1 MNMSLILEML
11 LFLIRV
17 HSCLKSFIFNPK
29 YTSVRFSFLSF
40 SSVCQSLILS
50 LSRNYLYSVN
60 VNIFVGKLIL
70 YMIKLENVSKGY
82 SEGKVLH
89 TILSGVDLNI
99 NKGEIII
106 IYGKSGSGKSTL
118 LNLLAGIDLPDEGN
132 IFFGDINITALNEK
146 QRTLFRRKSI
156 GFIFQF
162 FNLIPTLTVSENLK
176 LPLELNS
183 LSFNIADKMIDEVG
197 LLDRKNAYPDVLSGG
212 EQQRVAIARAL
223 IHNPDFI
230 LADEPTGNLD
240 FDTSKQIIDFIDRI
254 VKQQGKTMIMATHS
268 REVIGLADRVL
279 TLKDGKFIEMN

>member
-1 MNMSLILEML
+1 
-11 LFLIRV
+11 
-17 HSCLKSFIFNPK
+17 
-29 YTSVRFSFLSF
+29 
-40 SSVCQSLILS
+40 
-50 LSRNYLYSVN
+50 
-60 VNIFVGKLIL
+60 
-70 YMIKLENVSKGY
+70 MIKLENVSKGY

-183 LSFNIADKMIDEVG
+183 ISFDIADKMIDEVG

-240 FDTSKQIIDFIDRI
+240 FDTSKQIIDLIDRI